1 MTSKDPFLKINN
13 VTKSFKGLVAL
24 DNVSFC
30 VEKAEILGVIG
41 PNGAGKTTLFNLISG
56 FSTPDTGNILFERK
70 NLTSLKPHQISKLG
84 IARTFQIVKPMKN
97 LNVLENVMM
106 GPLAHSCSLKEAE
119 TKAQNILELLG
130 IPDKSLFLSENLSLP
145 EKKRL
150 EVARALATC
159 PKVLLLDEVMAGLR
173 PNEVDRMVSILKEI
187 NKQTGLTILLIEHAM
202 RAVMACCHKIMVLN
216 YGEKIAE
223 DTPKEIA
230 KHPEVIR
237 SYLGQDPC

>member
-1 MTSKDPFLKINN
+1 MTSKNPFLKIDKI
-13 VTKSFKGLVAL
+13 TKSFKGLVAL

-30 VEKAEILGVIG
+30 VEKAEILGIIG

-56 FSTPDTGNILFERK
+56 FSVPDKGSILFEGK

-84 IARTFQIVKPMKN
+84 IARTFQIVKPMRN

-106 GPLAHSCSLKEAE
+106 GPLAHSCSLKKAE
-119 TKAQNILELLG
+119 TEAQGILELLG
-130 IPDKSLFLSENLSLP
+130 IPDKSLFLAENLSLP

-150 EVARALATC
+150 EVARAFATG

-173 PNEVDRMVSILKEI
+173 PNEVDHMVSILKQI
-187 NKQTGLTILLIEHAM
+187 NKQTGLTILMIEHAM
-202 RAVMACCHKIMVLN
+202 RAVMACCHRIVVLN

-223 DTPKEIA
+223 DTPGEVTR
-230 KHPEVIR
+230 HPEVIR

>member
-1 MTSKDPFLKINN
+1 MKNPFLKIE
-13 VTKSFKGLVAL
+13 TISKTFKGLVAL

-30 VEKAEILGVIG
+30 VQKAEILGIIG

-56 FSTPDTGNILFERK
+56 FSVPDKGNITFEGK
-70 NLTSLKPHQISKLG
+70 NITSLKPHQISKLG
-84 IARTFQIVKPMKN
+84 IARTFQIVKPMRN

-106 GPLAHSCSLKEAE
+106 GSLAHSFSLKEAKIE
-119 TKAQNILELLG
+119 AKNVLELLG
-130 IPDKSLFLSENLSLP
+130 IPDKSQFFAENLTLP

-150 EVARALATC
+150 EVARALATR

-173 PNEVDRMVSILKEI
+173 PNEVDHMVSILKEI
-187 NKQTGLTILLIEHAM
+187 NKQTGLTILMIEHAM
-202 RAVMACCHKIMVLN
+202 RAVMACCHKIVVLN

-223 DTPKEIA
+223 DTPEEIIQ
-230 KHPEVIR
+230 HTEVIR

>member
-1 MTSKDPFLKINN
+1 MINAPFLNIND
-13 VTKSFKGLVAL
+13 VSKSFKGLHAL
-24 DNVSFC
+24 DNISFC
-30 VEKAEILGVIG
+30 VKKTEILGIIG

-56 FSTPDTGNILFERK
+56 FTPVDKGEILFEGK
-70 NLTSLKPHQISKLG
+70 NLATLKPHQISKLS

-106 GPLAHSCSLKEAE
+106 GPLAHDFSLQDAKTE
-119 TKAQNILELLG
+119 AQNVLELLG
-130 IPDKSLFLSENLSLP
+130 IPDKKYSLAEHLTLP

-150 EVARALATC
+150 EVARALATR

-173 PNEVDRMVSILKEI
+173 PNEVDHMVSILKEI
-187 NKQTGLTILLIEHAM
+187 NKKTGLTILMIEHTM
-202 RAVMACCHKIMVLN
+202 RAVMACCHRIVVLN

-223 DTPKEIA
+223 DTPKAIT

>member
-1 MTSKDPFLKINN
+1 MTSKNPFLEIDNISK
-13 VTKSFKGLVAL
+13 TFKGLVAL

-30 VEKAEILGVIG
+30 AQKEEILGIIG

-56 FSTPDTGNILFERK
+56 FSIPDKGNIIFEGK
-70 NLTSLKPHQISKLG
+70 NITSIKPHQISKLG
-84 IARTFQIVKPMKN
+84 IARTFQIVKPMRN

-119 TKAQNILELLG
+119 IEAKRVLELLG
-130 IPDKSLFLSENLSLP
+130 IPDKSQFLAENLSLP

-150 EVARALATC
+150 EVARALATR

-173 PNEVDRMVSILKEI
+173 PSEVDHMVSILKEI
-187 NKQTGLTILLIEHAM
+187 NKQTGLTILMIEHAM
-202 RAVMACCHKIMVLN
+202 RAVMTCCHRIVVLN

-223 DTPKEIA
+223 DTPEEVIQ
-230 KHPEVIR
+230 HPEVIR
-237 SYLGQDPC
+237 SYLGQYPC